1 VRPPYPGDQV
11 TSAGWR
17 HPSVVW
23 PAAILVAGLVLAT
36 AISGALSRVLV
47 FAGALVVFVL
57 PGVFLAGRWFSGYE
71 RHATG
76 AALGYL
82 LSSLIA
88 SLFYHVGILSPARLG
103 LASLAL
109 SLVIAISFGRPQV
122 SFRKASSGTRS
133 WLTATLALAMCL
145 VAVPF
150 LRVAEETTE
159 GAAYRAYFSADLMT
173 HLSVVAELQK
183 GDSPP
188 QNPFYAGQTLGYQWL
203 FFLFPALVGK
213 WIGNQQALLLTD
225 LSVCCLF
232 AALAFSAANRLA
244 ARPSLAFG
252 AVGIGLAAASYE
264 GLAVLVRAA
273 WVGEPLGSFRDVN
286 VDAFSRWF
294 FELTSLDGLHRSFLY
309 TPQHLYSYALLMVLV
324 LLLLNGES
332 RGVANSLAAGALL
345 GGMAGISIVTA
356 IIVGP
361 WLALGRI
368 LAGGERKALLRD
380 LLITGVVA
388 LGCLAWFFELGYF
401 EEAGGELV
409 LRFPRLAEIP
419 ALVLLEAGPLFLL
432 GLPFLAERHAL
443 PVGGLAGIALMATLF
458 MDIGSAPGVWMAWR
472 AGSILLIALML
483 MVAVTIRKMR
493 PALLVVVLLPA
504 TLTCVLDIFNA
515 QDVTNRDL
523 SRGEFRWTT
532 VVHPSDEDVLAWIR
546 AHTAPEAIVQ
556 WDIRARE
563 PGEWALIP
571 ALAERRMAVGFPIF
585 LLDNRK
591 YRARERRLRPIFV
604 SSDPDEAY
612 RLATEAGI
620 DYLVIGSREV
630 TVRGERVR
638 KFWEAPERFREVY
651 ANRVATVFEVM
662 GS

>member
-1 VRPPYPGDQV
+1 M
-11 TSAGWR
+11 
-17 HPSVVW
+17 VW
-23 PAAILVAGLVLAT
+23 PAAILVAGLLLAT

-47 FAGALVVFVL
+47 FAAALVVFVL

-71 RHATG
+71 RQAAG

-88 SLFYHVGILSPARLG
+88 SLFYHAGILSPTGLG
-103 LASLAL
+103 LVSLAL

-122 SFRKASSGTRS
+122 SFGKASSGTRS

-150 LRVAEETTE
+150 LRVAEETAE

-225 LSVCCLF
+225 LSVGCLF

-309 TPQHLYSYALLMVLV
+309 TPQHLYSYALLMVVV

-332 RGVANSLAAGALL
+332 RGVASSLAAGALL
-345 GGMAGISIVTA
+345 GGMAGTSIVTA

-380 LLITGVVA
+380 LLIMGVVA

-432 GLPFLAERHAL
+432 GLPALAARHAL
-443 PVGGLAGIALMATLF
+443 PWGGLAGIALIATLF

-504 TLTCVLDIFNA
+504 TLTCGLDIFNA

-532 VVHPSDEDVLAWIR
+532 VVHPSDEDALAWIR

-556 WDIRARE
+556 WDVRARE

>member
-23 PAAILVAGLVLAT
+23 PAAILVAGLLLAT
-36 AISGALSRVLV
+36 AISGALSRVLI
-47 FAGALVVFVL
+47 FAAALVVFVL

-122 SFRKASSGTRS
+122 SFRKASWETRS

-150 LRVAEETTE
+150 LRVAEETAE

-432 GLPFLAERHAL
+432 GLPALAARHAL
-443 PVGGLAGIALMATLF
+443 PWGGLAGIALIATLF

-493 PALLVVVLLPA
+493 PALLAVVLLPA
-504 TLTCVLDIFNA
+504 TLTCGLDIFNA